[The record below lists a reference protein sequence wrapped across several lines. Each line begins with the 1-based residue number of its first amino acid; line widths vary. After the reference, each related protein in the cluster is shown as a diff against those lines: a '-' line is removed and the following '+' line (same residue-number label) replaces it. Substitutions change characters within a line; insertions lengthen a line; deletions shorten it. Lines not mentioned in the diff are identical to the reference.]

1 MLLNLNGR
9 RIHIKENNKTIKGIN
24 YDRPCSLTVWSLEG
38 VRYLIM
44 NMNHENMLNKLF
56 ILDML
61 T

>member
-1 MLLNLNGR
+1 MEDEYTFR
-9 RIHIKENNKTIKGIN
+9 KNNKTIKGIN
-24 YDRPCSLTVWSLEG
+24 YDRPCSLTVSSLEG